1 MSGHKGVDMSESSM
15 IGKKGYY
22 GKWCKCCGWDDHK
35 LVKVRERR
43 QWKKEI
49 QEDLNE

>member
-1 MSGHKGVDMSESSM
+1 M

-43 QWKKEI
+43 QWKKEVQEA
-49 QEDLNE
+49 QEDLDAIDT